1 MKELPCFSPIS
12 LFPSIFVQVHMI
24 KPTYDCLT
32 GIWPI
37 ITNNFRSAI
46 EMILGSASF
55 TRFALSFES
64 QNELSV
70 LSLYFTY
77 VTYGSCGLCLWLC
90 IWTSQHIWIVPGS
103 NVYYFSQVSLNRLA
117 SIQYWE
123 TILRSDKTF
132 IYNISTTPYKVSGN
146 RSSQKMTKIW
156 LQK

>member
-12 LFPSIFVQVHMI
+12 LFPSIFVQVHMV
-24 KPTYDCLT
+24 KPTYDCPT
-32 GIWPI
+32 GIRPI

-46 EMILGSASF
+46 EIILGSALF
-55 TRFALSFES
+55 TLSFES

-90 IWTSQHIWIVPGS
+90 IWTSQHKSELCRVKFIL
-103 NVYYFSQVSLNRLA
+103 FLNRLA
-117 SIQYWE
+117 SILYWE

-132 IYNISTTPYKVSGN
+132 IYIISTTPYKVSGN
-146 RSSQKMTKIW
+146 RPFKKMTKIW
-156 LQK
+156 LQKVRRS